1 MKIERIEMKTQN
13 DFKETIRKESE
24 IYNAS
29 LIDSMF
35 KYIQALRKEG
45 LSRDKIEKMLK
56 ITVEMN
62 VEAVFYSN
70 DE

>member
-1 MKIERIEMKTQN
+1 MKTQN

>member
-1 MKIERIEMKTQN
+1 MKTQN
-13 DFKETIRKESE
+13 DFKEIGRKESE

-35 KYIQALRKEG
+35 KYVQALRKEG

-56 ITVEMN
+56 ITVKMN